1 VDGKDIKKIPLSVL
15 RKNIGMVPQESF
27 LFSETIHENIAFGLE
42 TGTDAEVA
50 GAAQSAEIYAD
61 ISSFPHHLQT
71 IVGERGLTLSGGQK
85 QRTALSRALA
95 RDPNILILDDAMS
108 AVDTAT
114 EEKILNNL
122 RSIMKERTSIIIS
135 HRISTVKN
143 ADEIIVLD
151 QGRIIEQGTHD
162 QLLALGGAYHDL
174 YRKQLLEE
182 ALEQA

>member
-1 VDGKDIKKIPLSVL
+1 
-15 RKNIGMVPQESF
+15 MVPQESF
-27 LFSETIHENIAFGLE
+27 LFSDTIHENIAFGLE
-42 TGTDAEVA
+42 ESSEAQVA

-85 QRTALSRALA
+85 QRTALSRAIA
-95 RDPNILILDDAMS
+95 RDPNILILDDSMS

-114 EEKILNNL
+114 EEKILSNL
-122 RSIMKERTSIIIS
+122 RGIMKDRTSIIIS

-151 QGRIIEQGTHD
+151 EGRIIEQGSHEE
-162 QLLALGGAYHDL
+162 LLKLGGAYHDL